1 MKTINLLLSTF
12 LLGASAISN
21 AQTIVL
27 PYVPGTTT
35 EGVTYYLPKTELSIT
50 VVATCITQHPGELNS
65 YAGRYLKLN
74 NVVKETVRNWKI
86 DNIQITPYGVPDT
99 SKVYSIP
106 LKKATIA
113 PLVSLTKSGI
123 ILSINANSEE
133 EKIIL
138 DPKIHKTESNK
149 LNSKD
154 YMSQEILYAGSINK
168 MAELTA
174 NEIYDI
180 RESRSDLTKGQ
191 TENMPKDGEQLK
203 LMIQQLNQQE
213 EALLQMFKGSE
224 EKETKSY
231 TFTCTPSKN
240 LKKEILFRFSEEYGL
255 VEPDN
260 LAGEPIYIDI
270 TDLKTIPAEQID
282 PKKKKTDEQAVRY
295 NMASDAN
302 VKIYSR
308 ANKYIDI
315 TTPIA
320 QFGRVEVLSNEL
332 FNKRTSTQVFFNQA
346 TGTLSKVVE
355 DNSNK

>member
-1 MKTINLLLSTF
+1 MANIKLLLSAL
-12 LLGASAISN
+12 LLGAFAVST
-21 AQTIVL
+21 AQTVVL
-27 PYVPGTTT
+27 PYIPGTTA

-50 VVATCITQHPGELNS
+50 VTATCITQHPGELNS

-74 NVVKETVRNWKI
+74 NIAKETIKTWQI
-86 DNIQITPYGVPDT
+86 DNIQITPFGVADT

-106 LKKATIA
+106 LKKATTA

-123 ILSINANSEE
+123 ILSINASTEE

-138 DPKIHKTESNK
+138 DPQIHKVENNK

-154 YMSQEILYAGSINK
+154 YMSQEILYAGSISK

-191 TENMPKDGEQLK
+191 ADNMPKDGEQLK

-213 EALLQMFKGSE
+213 EALLQLFKGSE
-224 EKETKSY
+224 EKETKSF
-231 TFTCTPSKN
+231 TFTFTPSKN

-255 VEPDN
+255 VDKNN
-260 LAGEPIYIDI
+260 LAGEPIYIDV
-270 TDLKTIPAEQID
+270 TDLKTIPAEQLD
-282 PKKKKTDEQAVRY
+282 PKKKKADEQAVRY
-295 NMASDAN
+295 NIASEAN
-302 VKIYSR
+302 IKVYSR
-308 ANKYIDI
+308 SNKYIDMN
-315 TTPIA
+315 TPIA
-320 QFGRVEVLSNEL
+320 QFGRVEILSNEL

-346 TGTLSKVVE
+346 TGTLSKIIE
-355 DNSNK
+355 DNAGK